1 MCWFPKWGDLP
12 PHQEAVKRF
21 IVACWCV
28 HRQLP
33 GDRRWEG
40 AWERQCEDA
49 EERGLLWKDSNAVEI
64 LRGQDTLLL

>member
-1 MCWFPKWGDLP
+1 MCWFPNGGDLP

-21 IVACWCV
+21 ILVCWCV
-28 HRQLP
+28 HRHLP
-33 GDRRWEG
+33 GDHRWEG

-49 EERGLLWKDSNAVEI
+49 EARGLLWNDSNAVEV